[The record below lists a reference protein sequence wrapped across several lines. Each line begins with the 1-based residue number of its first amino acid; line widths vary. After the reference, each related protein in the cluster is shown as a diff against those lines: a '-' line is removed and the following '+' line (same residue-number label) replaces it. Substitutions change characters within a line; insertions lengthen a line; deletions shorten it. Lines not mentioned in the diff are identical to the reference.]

1 MKKFYSVLIALI
13 ITVNVF
19 AQAPEKISYQAVVR
33 NSSNQLVTNHDIGMR
48 ISILQTAE
56 TGAEVYVETQTPKTN
71 ANGLVTVE
79 IGSGTIVSGV
89 FSTINWSSGIYFIRT
104 EIDPMGGTSYTITG
118 TSQLLSVPYALHA
131 KKADTYSE
139 TDPVFTQ
146 HPANGLTNSDITN
159 WNAAYSWGNHASAG
173 YLTNFTETDPI
184 FLASAANSVT
194 ATNLSNWNTAYSW
207 GNHAS
212 AGYLTNF
219 TETDPIFLASAAN
232 SVTATNLSNWNTAY
246 SWGNHAS
253 AGYLTNFTETDPIFL
268 ASAANSVTAT
278 NLSNWNTAY
287 SWGNHASAG
296 YLKNFTETDPTFLT
310 SAANGI
316 TLANITD
323 WNNAFSWGNH
333 VGLYR
338 PISYVPTWSE
348 ITSNPFN
355 IASPADNQLLRYNSP
370 SNKWEN
376 WTPNFLTTEVDGS
389 VTNEIQTL
397 ALTTNQLSISG
408 TGGNSVTFT
417 NWDTD
422 KNDDVTLAAPVAGD
436 ILYYNGSAWTAIPK
450 GTTGQV
456 LTMGASGTPGWQNA
470 IQIPPAITNA
480 ATFNIATTPV
490 TAILNGSAN
499 PNNLSTVV
507 TFEYGLT
514 TSYGGVVTA
523 DQSPIS
529 GGSTVNITA
538 SLASLTAGNTYHF
551 RIKTQNALGVSYGE
565 DMTFTLLGLGL
576 NWAGGIIFY
585 LDGTGLHGL
594 VAATT
599 DQSTGAEWGCSGT
612 AINGADGTII
622 GTGNQNTIDIENGCT
637 TASTAADLCAN
648 LIDAT
653 YDDWFL
659 PSSAELQLMYTNLK
673 AKSKGSFS
681 AVNYWSS
688 SERDAT
694 NSWKINF
701 GTNILGYSTKDN
713 PYYVRAARAF

>member
-13 ITVNVF
+13 VTVSVF
-19 AQAPEKISYQAVVR
+19 AQAPEKMSYQAVVR
-33 NSSNQLVTNHDIGMR
+33 NSSNQLVTSHAVGMR
-48 ISILQTAE
+48 ISILQTSE
-56 TGAEVYVETQTPKTN
+56 TGTEVYVETQAPTTN

-79 IGSGTIVSGV
+79 IGSGTVVSGI
-89 FSTINWSSGIYFIRT
+89 FSAINWSTGTYFIKT
-104 EIDPMGGTSYTITG
+104 EIDPTGGTSYTITG

-131 KKADTYSE
+131 KKAETYSE
-139 TDPVFTQ
+139 TDPLFSQ
-146 HPANGLTNSDITN
+146 HPAYGLTISDITN
-159 WNAAYSWGNHASAG
+159 WNNAYSWGNHASAGYLTSVNETDPIFLTSAANSISVTNLNNWNTAFGWGNHASAG

-184 FLASAANSVT
+184 FL
-194 ATNLSNWNTAYSW
+194 
-207 GNHAS
+207 
-212 AGYLTNF
+212 
-219 TETDPIFLASAAN
+219 
-232 SVTATNLSNWNTAY
+232 
-246 SWGNHAS
+246 
-253 AGYLTNFTETDPIFL
+253 
-268 ASAANSVTAT
+268 
-278 NLSNWNTAY
+278 
-287 SWGNHASAG
+287 
-296 YLKNFTETDPTFLT
+296 T

-323 WNNAFSWGNH
+323 WNNASSWGNH

-338 PISYVPTWSE
+338 PISYVPTWNE
-348 ITSNPFN
+348 ITSNPFSF
-355 IASPADNQLLRYNSP
+355 ATPAGDQLLKYNST

-397 ALTTNQLSISG
+397 SLNTNQLSISG
-408 TGGNSVTFT
+408 TGGNNVTFT

-422 KNDDVTLAAPVAGD
+422 KNDDVTLTAPVAGD

-470 IQIPPAITNA
+470 IQIPPAITNP
-480 ATFNIATTPV
+480 ATFNVATTPV

-514 TSYGGVVTA
+514 TSYGSVVTA

-585 LDGTGLHGL
+585 LDGTGIHGL

-673 AKSKGSFS
+673 AKSKGGFS